1 MRERPEQQSV
11 ALVCPT
17 AWDQSQLP
25 RFVTEPNRDYNIV
38 MYGEDA
44 EASPATFD
52 ANSFILSAVEELDR
66 ARVAGVTSTSDYPG
80 CLVASIIA
88 RELGLP
94 GPMPESVLH
103 CSHKYYAR
111 LAQQVA
117 VPEATPQF
125 TLIDPDTLIE
135 SAVTLPFPLFVKPV
149 KSWFS
154 QHARRVDSFDE
165 LSAFVRSPTLQAHLA
180 GFVRPFNQ
188 LLARYEDFQYDGRFL
203 IAEQVLVG
211 VQVTLEGFVAAGVT
225 YVVGI
230 VDSVMHEG
238 TLSFERFDYPS
249 SLADAVAW
257 RMTDIAARAM
267 THIGFDQ
274 GLFNIEFMYDH
285 VTDAVHIIEINPR
298 MCGQFSDLYEA
309 VNGTNTYAILFAL
322 ALGDSVP
329 AVHAQGAFGAAS
341 SFVLRSFH
349 DATVATAPDARVV
362 YGVQARQ
369 PVTLV
374 KHYYRRGERLSDNP
388 KQFDGLSYRY
398 AVVNMAGDTRAGL
411 LEGFEAIRET
421 LDMQLIDGVE

>member
-1 MRERPEQQSV
+1 LRERPKQRSV

-25 RFVTEPNRDYNIV
+25 RFVTGPNRDYTIV

-44 EASPATFD
+44 EASPADFD

-80 CLVASIIA
+80 CLVASIICQ
-88 RELGLP
+88 ELGLP

-125 TLIDPDTLIE
+125 ALLDPHALTE
-135 SAVTLPFPLFVKPV
+135 SAVTLSFPLFVKPV

-154 QHARRVDSFDE
+154 QHARRVDSFEE
-165 LSAFVRSPTLQAHLA
+165 LSTFVRSPTLQRHLA
-180 GFVRPFNQ
+180 EFVRPFNQ
-188 LLARYEDFQYDGRFL
+188 LLARYVDFQHDGRFL

-225 YVVGI
+225 HVVGI

-249 SLADAVAW
+249 SLADAVAR
-257 RMTDIAARAM
+257 RMSDIAARAM

-274 GLFNIEFMYDH
+274 GLFNIEFMYDQ
-285 VTDAVHIIEINPR
+285 VTDAVYIIEINPR

-309 VNGTNTYAILFAL
+309 VNGTNTYAVLFAL

-329 AVHAQGAFGAAS
+329 DVHVDGAFGAAS
-341 SFVLRSFH
+341 SFVLRSFY
-349 DATVATAPDARVV
+349 DATVAIAPDARTVH
-362 YGVQARQ
+362 GVQARQ

-374 KHYYRRGERLSDNP
+374 KHYYQRGDRLSENP
-388 KQFDGLSYRY
+388 KHFDGLSYRY
-398 AVVNMAGDTRAGL
+398 GVVNMAGDTRAGV
-411 LEGFEAIRET
+411 LEGFEAIREA
-421 LDMQLIDGVE
+421 LDLQFIDGVE